1 MRFSSYCF
9 LVAISFTATLAFTFS
24 LPLLD
29 RQIPD
34 PQDILSMPIN
44 TLDLPTP
51 PQSVLSRDNDI
62 DDDKNTAMD
71 DDSITERPANTG
83 PRTESLTFC
92 PPLTHIPHH
101 IPYLGPDY
109 TKADKS
115 IFEILESSDQTH
127 GFVDA
132 LRPFHDLT
140 SRLKDARSNS
150 TVWAVA
156 ANPNTTVPQE
166 SAALHACLA
175 NHISPHWVPTI
186 REMSMPNTPT
196 LLRPETLNGEARV
209 HVSLAVS
216 SASRDTGTTEGRSSI
231 RGSREFKSAATVLLN
246 RHARIIH
253 HDIMAQNGVIHLVD
267 AYLPP
272 LVSMAAFIESLP
284 ETRFGVLRSL
294 VRRSRAFDQY
304 LKEGKLY
311 GGTFFAPDDDAFG
324 RAGLD
329 VDSDGQGLFADKAS
343 ASGSG
348 SGSTSTEPDYPD
360 TLLYGHLVP
369 NRTLFS
375 NAFYDVVDG
384 TSKGGGGD
392 ESSTPA
398 PAPAPEPAPP
408 TTQVPAKAAG
418 ADGAHE
424 HEHGNEHGNEHEA
437 IPAHL
442 SVKVPPKSHSQPQP
456 QSYQVVAGSNC
467 YKVPWGRKDFHLPTM
482 VNGRVLAVTIARAGG
497 WIEMSVGKNGGARP
511 RARARVTDADFLCSD
526 GIVHFVDRVL

>member
-1 MRFSSYCF
+1 M
-9 LVAISFTATLAFTFS
+9 
-24 LPLLD
+24 
-29 RQIPD
+29 
-34 PQDILSMPIN
+34 
-44 TLDLPTP
+44 
-51 PQSVLSRDNDI
+51 DNDI
-62 DDDKNTAMD
+62 DDDKNKAMD
-71 DDSITERPANTG
+71 DDSIPERPANTG
-83 PRTESLTFC
+83 PRTESLAFC
-92 PPLTHIPHH
+92 PALTHIPHH

-127 GFVDA
+127 AFATA

-156 ANPNTTVPQE
+156 GNPNATLPQE
-166 SAALHACLA
+166 RAALHACLA

-216 SASRDTGTTEGRSSI
+216 SASRDTGVTEGRSGI
-231 RGSREFKSAATVLLN
+231 RGSREFEFKSAATVLLN
-246 RHARIIH
+246 RHARVIH

-294 VRRSRAFDQY
+294 VRRSRAFDRY

-324 RAGLD
+324 RAGLGKDLD
-329 VDSDGQGLFADKAS
+329 VDGLFADKAS
-343 ASGSG
+343 ASASG

-369 NRTLFS
+369 NGTLFS
-375 NAFYDVVDG
+375 NAFYDVVDS

-392 ESSTPA
+392 GSFAPGLA
-398 PAPAPEPAPP
+398 PAPAPAPP
-408 TTQVPAKAAG
+408 TTQVIAKAAG
-418 ADGAHE
+418 TDGAHE
-424 HEHGNEHGNEHEA
+424 HEHEHEA
-437 IPAHL
+437 TPVHPSAKL
-442 SVKVPPKSHSQPQP
+442 PPKSHPQSQPQP

-467 YKVPWGRKDFHLPTM
+467 YKVPWGRKEFHLPTM
-482 VNGRVLAVTIARAGG
+482 VNGRVLAATIARAGG
-497 WIEMSVGKNGGARP
+497 WIEMSVGDGVK
-511 RARARVTDADFLCSD
+511 RARVTDADFLCSD
-526 GIVHFVDRVL
+526 GIVHFVDQVL